1 MVNFINLKD
10 RNDYM
15 KARFADGV
23 IADVLSFRVEDLCM
37 GIKDE
42 NPKDYADK
50 RIKEDRRN
58 FELGKWNHV
67 YIFSPTPRKQIIFG
81 ADGISTTT
89 QLVPGHPTYR
99 YSVICTHESKK
110 IEVIWYDD
118 APPIYVGIYDL
129 FQAVAGSLEF
139 NKYAEIWD

>member
-1 MVNFINLKD
+1 M
-10 RNDYM
+10 NDYM

-23 IADVLSFRVEDLCM
+23 IADVLSFKVEDLCV

-58 FELGKWNHV
+58 FDFGRWNHV
-67 YIFSPTPRKQIIFG
+67 YIFSPAPKKQIIFG

-89 QLVPGHPTYR
+89 QLIPGQPTYR
-99 YSVICTHESKK
+99 YSVICSNGSKR

-118 APPIYVGIYDL
+118 APPVYAGIYDV
-129 FQAVAGSLEF
+129 FQKMAEQVEF
-139 NKYAEIWD
+139 NRYAEEWN